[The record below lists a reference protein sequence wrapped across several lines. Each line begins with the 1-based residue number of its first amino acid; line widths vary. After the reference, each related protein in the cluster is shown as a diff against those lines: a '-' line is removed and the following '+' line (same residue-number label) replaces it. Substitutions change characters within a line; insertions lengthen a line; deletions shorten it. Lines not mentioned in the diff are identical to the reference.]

1 MTFLFSI
8 PIFYCFKK
16 LEKEEMQKV
25 FSRTESFTRK
35 QCWSSLVNKRTF
47 KLEYFFAR
55 NEPVLVFSHDRTHL
69 IKSIPKIPLLT
80 LVPTLWHLFCAW
92 QMDKIF
98 SKLSFPAGYLVS
110 GAGTWTIAY
119 SIYLHSTKML
129 CCGTIFRII
138 IALSWDWNGIAQITI
153 YYCATFLIE
162 CYLLLNILFLIY
174 LLSKL
179 ALGRF

>member
-1 MTFLFSI
+1 MLSLHHGLTMIVIATKEPLNWNDVSHEMSQYWSF
-8 PIFYCFKK
+8 PI
-16 LEKEEMQKV
+16 
-25 FSRTESFTRK
+25 
-35 QCWSSLVNKRTF
+35 N
-47 KLEYFFAR
+47 
-55 NEPVLVFSHDRTHL
+55 
-69 IKSIPKIPLLT
+69 SIPKIPLLT

-110 GAGTWTIAY
+110 GTGTWTIAY
-119 SIYLHSTKML
+119 SNYLHSTKML

-179 ALGRF
+179 ALGKF